1 MMIEILILRLF
12 HVVGGILWAGSAIFN
27 GALLL
32 PALSGAGPAAGP
44 VVAGLRKRGLFVFL
58 PTVAVLTIL
67 SGIRLMW
74 ITSAGFSAA
83 YFATP
88 RGATYAGAGAAAVV
102 AFVLG
107 MALSRPT
114 GQKMGML
121 MEQITRTT
129 DQAARTS
136 LTEELATLQR
146 RNATTNTLV
155 VGLIALSAVGMAVAR
170 YLG

>member
-1 MMIEILILRLF
+1 
-12 HVVGGILWAGSAIFN
+12 
-27 GALLL
+27 
-32 PALSGAGPAAGP
+32 
-44 VVAGLRKRGLFVFL
+44 
-58 PTVAVLTIL
+58 
-67 SGIRLMW
+67 
-74 ITSAGFSAA
+74 
-83 YFATP
+83 
-88 RGATYAGAGAAAVV
+88 
-102 AFVLG
+102 
-107 MALSRPT
+107 
-114 GQKMGML
+114 MGML